1 MRPIIRTVI
10 AAAILPATIFLAGC
24 SGTLGEK
31 PVATATMSAD
41 QYYQTA
47 LDASVAAMNESGI
60 TEVVQVD
67 GAPHHTTFF
76 DGGIEG
82 SYKQLKVDDVKGAV
96 TPSATKGQFF
106 LDALVAAKATP
117 KKDGKQIIA
126 SATYEG
132 EKIDW
137 TLTVDDKGVITA
149 AEGKGASHSYVIA
162 IVYEVTAGGK
172 ALLEASNASSK

>member
-24 SGTLGEK
+24 SGTFGEK

-47 LDASVAAMNESGI
+47 LDASVNALKDNGI
-60 TEVVQVD
+60 TEVVQID

-76 DGGIEG
+76 DAKG
-82 SYKQLKVDDVKGAV
+82 SGSVVQLMVDDVKGAV
-96 TPSATKGQFF
+96 TPSAEKGKF
-106 LDALVAAKATP
+106 LVDALAEAKATP
-117 KKDGKQIIA
+117 KKDGDKIVA

-137 TLTVDDKGVITA
+137 TLTVTKGVITA
-149 AEGKGASHSYVIA
+149 AEGKGAEHSYAIA

-172 ALLEASNASSK
+172 ALLEASNVSGK